1 MGEQGHT
8 EWVSCVRFSPNTASP
23 PIVSAGWDKLLKGWN
38 LSNCKLRTNL
48 VGHTA
53 FINSVIVSPDG
64 SLCASGGRDGVA
76 MLWDIAEGRHLFSL
90 DAADVINALV
100 FSPNRYWLCAATEQG
115 IRVWD
120 LESKKLIVE
129 LTKPADEK
137 DAKGRSKPALSD
149 PFFANRDSKLRN
161 PSCVSVAWSDDG
173 SFLYSGWTDNQIRV
187 YEVTSRSVNTV
198 PPKRPDVRQVSQHPP
213 AFVSRASPTA
223 VAAAALSR
231 TGGGPR
237 QCPTAWRRRRGL
249 PRR

>member
-1 MGEQGHT
+1 MG
-8 EWVSCVRFSPNTASP
+8 
-23 PIVSAGWDKLLKGWN
+23 
-38 LSNCKLRTNL
+38 
-48 VGHTA
+48 
-53 FINSVIVSPDG
+53 
-64 SLCASGGRDGVA
+64 
-76 MLWDIAEGRHLFSL
+76 GRHLFSL

-137 DAKGRSKPALSD
+137 DAKG
-149 PFFANRDSKLRN
+149 DSKLRN

-187 YEVTSRSVNTV
+187 YEVTSRSVNPV

-213 AFVSRASPTA
+213 AF
-223 VAAAALSR
+223 
-231 TGGGPR
+231 
-237 QCPTAWRRRRGL
+237 
-249 PRR
+249 